1 MSRPSQATQASSSSH
16 NSHDAKRGSAG
27 EHQGAV
33 MMKEW
38 QTKTLAEVCEI
49 KPPKAEARRRLSD
62 TDLVSFLPMEN
73 LGIDKKTVEPIQT
86 KTLAEVAGSYTYFA
100 DGDVLLA
107 KITPCFE
114 NGKLGIA
121 ANLTNGIGFGSSEYI
136 VFRPAKSVDKEWLYY
151 YLSRE
156 AFRVE
161 GVARM
166 SGAVGHKRVAKEFIE
181 GYPIPVPTHSEQQRI
196 VGILDEAFDGIATA
210 KANAEKNLHNARAL
224 FESYLQAV
232 FTQRGEGWVDRQLA
246 SLCHEITVGHV
257 GPMKMQY
264 KESGVPFLRSQNI
277 RPFEVSMENAM
288 FIDEAFH
295 RALKKSQLRPGDLAI
310 VRTGYPGTAAVIPP
324 ELPDSNCSDL
334 VIVRPSKEVNPHFL
348 AAFFNS
354 DFGKQLVL
362 GKLVGAAQKHFNVTA
377 AKEVMLHVPP
387 MPEQRVI
394 IAMIDSL
401 REETQ
406 RLESIYQQKLAALDE
421 LKKSLLHQAF
431 SGQL

>member
-1 MSRPSQATQASSSSH
+1 
-16 NSHDAKRGSAG
+16 
-27 EHQGAV
+27 
-33 MMKEW
+33 MKNGW
-38 QTKTLAEVCEI
+38 QMKTLCEACDI
-49 KPPKAEARRRLSD
+49 RPPKSEARERLAAD
-62 TDLVSFLPMEN
+62 ALVTFLPMEDM
-73 LGIDKKTVEPIQT
+73 GINEKFVRAIQKKPLSAVQ
-86 KTLAEVAGSYTYFA
+86 GSYTYFA

-121 ANLTNGIGFGSSEYI
+121 RDLTNGVGFGSSEYV
-136 VFRPAKSVDKEWLYY
+136 VFRPDKTTSKEWLYY

-156 AFRVE
+156 TFRVE
-161 GVARM
+161 GAASM
-166 SGAVGHKRVAKEFIE
+166 SGAVGHKRVSKDFIE
-181 GYPIPVPTHSEQQRI
+181 SYPIPVPPLPEQRRI
-196 VGILDEAFDGIATA
+196 VGILDEAFGGIVTA
-210 KANAEKNLHNARAL
+210 KANAEKSLQNARAL
-224 FESYLQAV
+224 FESYLQSV
-232 FTQRGEGWVDRQLA
+232 FTPRGKGWVVRQLA
-246 SLCHEITVGHV
+246 SLCREITVGHV
-257 GPMKMQY
+257 GPMKTEY

-277 RPFEVSMENAM
+277 RPFEISMDNAM
-288 FIDEAFH
+288 FIDAAFH

-354 DFGKQLVL
+354 AFGKQLVL
-362 GKLVGAAQKHFNVTA
+362 GKIVGAAQKHFNITA

-394 IAMIDSL
+394 VAKLDDL
-401 REETQ
+401 REEAQ
-406 RLESIYQQKLAALDE
+406 RLESIYQRKLAALDE

-431 SGQL
+431 AGKL